1 MENNLNIIHIDMDAF
16 FASVE
21 QLDKPELK
29 GKAVIVGGVGLDNR
43 GVVSTASYEARKF
56 GVHSA
61 MPIAKAKK
69 LCPHAVY
76 LPGRRER
83 YTELSKQIFNI
94 LLEFTPQV
102 EKLSIDEAF
111 LNVKG
116 CHRLYGSS
124 KEIGKQ
130 IKKKIKDE
138 TGLVCSIG
146 VARNKFL
153 AKIGSD
159 LDKPDGLVV
168 IKNNEIA
175 EVLDPLSVD
184 KIPGVGTKTANKL
197 NEIGI
202 YKIGQLKNME
212 YNELKHLFGK
222 NGSLLYELIRGIDKR
237 EVNINSETKSISNET
252 TFQNDTSDLDLLL
265 KYLLELSQKV
275 TRRVRKKNLIGNTIF
290 IKVKDNKFNVTTRRI
305 TIKKYIN
312 STDDLYKYGKKLLEK
327 VDLKNPIRLIGIGIA
342 SLKEKKKEQLSL
354 FTNSKDKSE
363 FNIVIDSIKDKFGN
377 ESIKR
382 ARDLLKEDKN
392 N

>member
-1 MENNLNIIHIDMDAF
+1 MGNNLNIIHMDMDAF

-21 QLDKPELK
+21 QLDNPDLR

-61 MPIAKAKK
+61 MPIAKAKQ

-83 YTELSKQIFNI
+83 YTELSEQIFNI

-130 IKKKIKDE
+130 IKKKIKDK

-168 IKNNEIA
+168 IKNEEIA
-175 EVLDPLSVD
+175 EVLDPLSVK
-184 KIPGVGTKTANKL
+184 KIPGVGKKTAGKL

-212 YNELKHLFGK
+212 YKELEHLFGK
-222 NGSLLYELIRGIDKR
+222 HGRLLYKLIRGIDDR
-237 EVNINSETKSISNET
+237 EVSVNNVTKSISNET
-252 TFQNDTSDLDLLL
+252 TFQNDISDLDLLL
-265 KYLLELSQKV
+265 KHLLKLSQKV
-275 TRRVRKKNLIGNTIF
+275 TRRIRKKKLIGNTIF
-290 IKVKDNKFNVTTRRI
+290 IKVKDNKFNVTTRRV
-305 TIKKYIN
+305 TIKKYID
-312 STDDLYKYGKKLLEK
+312 STDDLYKFGKTLLEK
-327 VDLKNPIRLIGIGIA
+327 VDLTKPVRLIGIGIA
-342 SLKEKKKEQLSL
+342 GLKEKEKEQLSL
-354 FTNSKDKSE
+354 FESTNNKSE
-363 FNIVIDSIKDKFGN
+363 FNIAIDSIKDKFGN
-377 ESIKR
+377 KSIRR
-382 ARDLLKEDKN
+382 ARDLLEEDYN

>member
-43 GVVSTASYEARKF
+43 GVVSTASYEARKY

-83 YTELSKQIFNI
+83 YTELSEKIFNV

-111 LNVKG
+111 LNVEG

-130 IKKKIKDE
+130 IKKRIKE
-138 TGLVCSIG
+138 KTGLVCSIG

-168 IKNNEIA
+168 IKNDEIA
-175 EVLDPLSVD
+175 KVLDPLSVK
-184 KIPGVGTKTANKL
+184 KIPGVGKKTAKKL

-212 YNELKHLFGK
+212 YKELEHLFGK
-222 NGSLLYELIRGIDKR
+222 HGRLLYKLIRGVDDR
-237 EVNINSETKSISNET
+237 EVSVNSETKSISNET
-252 TFQNDTSDLDLLL
+252 TFQNDISEMDLLL
-265 KYLLELSQKV
+265 KHLLKLSQKV
-275 TRRVRKKNLIGNTIF
+275 TRRIRKKKLIGNTIF

-305 TIKKYIN
+305 TIRKYID
-312 STDDLYKYGKKLLEK
+312 STDDLYKFGKKLLEK

-342 SLKEKKKEQLSL
+342 GLKEKNKEQLSL
-354 FTNSKDKSE
+354 FESSDNKSQ

-377 ESIKR
+377 HSIRR
-382 ARDLLKEDKN
+382 ARDLLKEDEN
-392 N
+392 S

>member
-1 MENNLNIIHIDMDAF
+1 MDMDAF

-21 QLDKPELK
+21 QLDNPDLR

-61 MPIAKAKK
+61 MPIAKAKQ

-83 YTELSKQIFNI
+83 YTELSEQIFNI

-130 IKKKIKDE
+130 IKKKIKDK

-168 IKNNEIA
+168 IKNEEIA
-175 EVLDPLSVD
+175 EVLDPLSVK
-184 KIPGVGTKTANKL
+184 KIPGVGKKTAGKL

-212 YNELKHLFGK
+212 YKELEHLFGK
-222 NGSLLYELIRGIDKR
+222 HGRLLYKLIRGIDDR
-237 EVNINSETKSISNET
+237 EVSVNNVTKSISNET
-252 TFQNDTSDLDLLL
+252 TFQNDISDLDLLL
-265 KYLLELSQKV
+265 KHLLKLSQKV
-275 TRRVRKKNLIGNTIF
+275 TRRIRKKKLIGNTIF
-290 IKVKDNKFNVTTRRI
+290 IKVKDNKFNVTTRRV
-305 TIKKYIN
+305 TIKKYID
-312 STDDLYKYGKKLLEK
+312 STDDLYKFGKTLLEK
-327 VDLKNPIRLIGIGIA
+327 VDLTKPVRLIGIGIA
-342 SLKEKKKEQLSL
+342 GLKEKEKEQLSL
-354 FTNSKDKSE
+354 FESTNNKSE
-363 FNIVIDSIKDKFGN
+363 FNIAIDSIKDKFGN
-377 ESIKR
+377 KSIRR
-382 ARDLLKEDKN
+382 ARDLLEEDYN

>member
-1 MENNLNIIHIDMDAF
+1 MDMDAF

-69 LCPHAVY
+69 LCPDAIF
-76 LPGRRER
+76 LPGRRKR
-83 YTELSKQIFNI
+83 YTELSEQIFNI

-124 KEIGKQ
+124 REIARKIKKEIT
-130 IKKKIKDE
+130 DE

-159 LDKPDGLVV
+159 IEKPDGLVV
-168 IKNNEIA
+168 IKNDEIA
-175 EVLDPLSVD
+175 NFLDPLSVS
-184 KIPGVGTKTANKL
+184 KIPGVGKKTAKKL

-202 YKIGQLKNME
+202 YKIEHLKSME
-212 YNELKHLFGK
+212 YNELEHLFGK
-222 NGSLLYELIRGIDKR
+222 HGRLLYKLIRGLDER
-237 EVNINSETKSISNET
+237 EVSVNNKTKSISNET
-252 TFQNDTSDLDLLL
+252 TFRNDISEMDLLFKHLL
-265 KYLLELSQKV
+265 KLSQKV
-275 TRRVRKKNLIGNTIF
+275 TRRIRKKKLIGNTIF
-290 IKVKDNKFNVTTRRI
+290 IKVKDNKFKVTTRRV
-305 TIKKYIN
+305 TIKKYID
-312 STDDLYKYGKKLLEK
+312 STDELYMFGKKLLEK
-327 VDLKNPIRLIGIGIA
+327 VELKKPIRLIGIGIA
-342 SLKEKKKEQLSL
+342 GLKAKKKEQLSL
-354 FTNSKDKSE
+354 FESSNNKSQ

-377 ESIKR
+377 KSIRR
-382 ARDLLKEDKN
+382 ARDLLEEDEN
-392 N
+392 S

>member
-21 QLDKPELK
+21 QLDNPELK

-43 GVVSTASYEARKF
+43 GVVSTASYEARKY

-69 LCPHAVY
+69 LCPNAVY
-76 LPGRRER
+76 LPGRRAR
-83 YTELSKQIFNI
+83 YNELSDQIFNI

-116 CHRLYGSS
+116 CHRLYGRS

-130 IKKKIKDE
+130 IKKRIKE
-138 TGLVCSIG
+138 KTGLVCSIG

-175 EVLDPLSVD
+175 EVLDPLSVK
-184 KIPGVGTKTANKL
+184 KIPGVGKRTAQKL

-202 YKIGQLKNME
+202 FKIGQLKKME
-212 YNELKHLFGK
+212 YNELEHLFGK
-222 NGSLLYELIRGIDKR
+222 HGRLLYNLIRGIDDR
-237 EVNINSETKSISNET
+237 EVSVNSETKSISNET
-252 TFQNDTSDLDLLL
+252 TFQNDIKDLDLLL
-265 KYLLELSQKV
+265 KHLLELSQKV
-275 TRRVRKKNLIGNTIF
+275 TRRIRKKKLIGNTIF
-290 IKVKDNKFNVTTRRI
+290 IKVKDNKFNVKTKRI
-305 TIKKYIN
+305 TIKKYID

-327 VDLKNPIRLIGIGIA
+327 VERKNPIRLIGIGIA
-342 SLKEKKKEQLSL
+342 SLKEKNKEQLSL
-354 FTNSKDKSE
+354 FASSDDKSE

-377 ESIKR
+377 KSIRR
-382 ARDLLKEDKN
+382 ARDLLEVDKN
-392 N
+392 K

>member
-1 MENNLNIIHIDMDAF
+1 MRNNLNIIHMDMDAF

-29 GKAVIVGGVGLDNR
+29 GKAVIIGGVGLDNR

-69 LCPHAVY
+69 LCPDAVY
-76 LPGRRER
+76 LPGRMER
-83 YTELSKQIFNI
+83 YTELSEQIFNV

-116 CHRLYGSS
+116 CHRLYGNS

-130 IKKKIKDE
+130 IKKRIKE
-138 TGLVCSIG
+138 KTGLVCSIG

-168 IKNNEIA
+168 IKNDEISK
-175 EVLDPLSVD
+175 VLDPLSVK
-184 KIPGVGTKTANKL
+184 KIPGVGEKTAEKL
-197 NEIGI
+197 NEVGI
-202 YKIGQLKNME
+202 YKIGQLKDME
-212 YNELKHLFGK
+212 YNELEHLFGK
-222 NGSLLYELIRGIDKR
+222 HGRVLYRLIRGEDDR
-237 EVNINSETKSISNET
+237 EVNVDNETKSISNET
-252 TFQNDTSDLDLLL
+252 TFQNDISDLDLLL
-265 KYLLELSQKV
+265 KHLLELSQKV
-275 TRRVRKKNLIGNTIF
+275 TRRIRNKKLIGNTIF
-290 IKVKDNKFNVTTRRI
+290 IKVKDNKFNVTSRRI
-305 TIKKYIN
+305 TIKKYVD
-312 STDDLYKYGKKLLEK
+312 STDDLYKFGKKLLER
-327 VDLKNPIRLIGIGIA
+327 VDLKNPIRLIGIGLA
-342 SLKEKKKEQLSL
+342 GLKEKNKEQLSL
-354 FTNSKDKSE
+354 FESSDNKSE

-377 ESIKR
+377 QSIRR
-382 ARDLLKEDKN
+382 ARDLLEKDKN